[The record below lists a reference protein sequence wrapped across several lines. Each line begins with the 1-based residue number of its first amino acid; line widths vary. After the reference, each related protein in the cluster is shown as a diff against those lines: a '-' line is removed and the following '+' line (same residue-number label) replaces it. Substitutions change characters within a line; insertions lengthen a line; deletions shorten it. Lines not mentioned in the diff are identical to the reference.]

1 VFDERTAV
9 VTELRPLSIHGMGYV
24 DLVAA
29 LPEGTTISARLGPEA
44 LPEGLQVG
52 EEVVV
57 VSVMATV
64 IEVRRP

>member
-1 VFDERTAV
+1 MFDERTAV

-24 DLVAA
+24 DLVAT

-64 IEVRRP
+64 IEIRRP